1 MHSLTVVFL
10 TPWLLQ
16 ASPQPKAPGVDQLAW
31 MAGSWGSGPA
41 GVETEEHWTAPKAGS
56 LIGMNRTLKDR
67 KTVAFE
73 FLRIEARKDGVFYLA
88 SPGGRPATPFRMKEM
103 SKEKVVFEN
112 PEHDFPQRILYW
124 RNGANLCA
132 RVEGTQKGKPA
143 GEEWCWKP
151 LR

>member
-1 MHSLTVVFL
+1 MHLLALVSF
-10 TPWLLQ
+10 LLQ
-16 ASPQPKAPGVDQLAW
+16 ASPHSVDQLAF

-41 GVETEEHWTAPKAGS
+41 AMETEEHWTSPKAG
-56 LIGMNRTLKDR
+56 LLLGMNRTVKGG

-73 FLRIEARKDGVFYLA
+73 FLRIEARPDGVFYLA
-88 SPGGRPATPFRMKEM
+88 SPGGRPATPFRLKET
-103 SKEKVVFEN
+103 SKDKAVFEN

-124 RNGANLCA
+124 RDGANLCA

-143 GEEWCWKP
+143 GQEWCWKP